1 MHYNIDM
8 SEEQK
13 KEETNESIEE
23 PKKEET
29 SKKIIT
35 DLEHK
40 LHEATSKISRLEQQI
55 ASANIEY
62 ANKIKEKSEQANK
75 IVQEKINEIEIKHSN
90 FVENHK
96 KYGLEKD
103 ATKLVDIIDQ
113 FKKAISFETDDQK
126 VKQFLIGFKMFS
138 SMFEN
143 LLEDLHITIKQVKIG
158 DEFEPA
164 YMDAYDTTDDKK
176 LGDNKVSHVISQAYL
191 LHDRVIKHAVVKV
204 NKHA

>member
-1 MHYNIDM
+1 M

-13 KEETNESIEE
+13 KDETSEIVEG
-23 PKKEET
+23 PTKEES
-29 SKKIIT
+29 SKKIIA

-40 LHEATSKISRLEQQI
+40 LHEATNKIVRLEQQI
-55 ASANIEY
+55 AAANAEY
-62 ANKIKEKSEQANK
+62 GNKIKEKSEQANK
-75 IVQEKINEIEIKHSN
+75 IVQEKLMELESKHSS

-143 LLEDLHITIKQVKIG
+143 LLEDLHITIKQVKVG
-158 DEFEPA
+158 DEFEPS
-164 YMDAYDTTDDKK
+164 YMDAYDTTNEKS
-176 LGDNKVSHVISQAYL
+176 LGDNKVSHVISQAYI

>member
-1 MHYNIDM
+1 M

-13 KEETNESIEE
+13 NEEINESIEE
-23 PKKEET
+23 T
-29 SKKIIT
+29 SKKDSSTEIIT
-35 DLEHK
+35 DLEQK
-40 LHEATSKISRLEQQI
+40 LQNALNKISRLELQI
-55 ASANIEY
+55 ASTNVEY
-62 ANKIKEKSEQANK
+62 ASKLKEKSEQANK
-75 IVQEKINEIEIKHSN
+75 IVQEKINELETKHSAL
-90 FVENHK
+90 VEHHK

-143 LLEDLHITIKQVKIG
+143 LLEDLHVTIKYVNVG

-164 YMDAYDTTDDKK
+164 YMDAYDTTDEKN
-176 LGDNKVSHVISQAYL
+176 LGDNKVSHVISHAYL